1 MRNSHGYKTEKPLVI
16 TEFDQAVQNFQL
28 RVFQNKKD
36 FHRLFRASFILLNPI
51 C

>member
-16 TEFDQAVQNFQL
+16 TEFDQAVQNFEL
-28 RVFQNKKD
+28 RVLQKKRYFID
-36 FHRLFRASFILLNPI
+36 LFAVVLF